1 MMKDI
6 ESGKADCVVVKDL
19 SRLGRDYIEAGRL
32 IQKTFPALNVR
43 FIALTDRFDS
53 LTADRNEISMVVPVK
68 NFIKNID
75 YLGKVFC

>member
-75 YLGKVFC
+75 YLGKVFW